1 MPTLKISEMDRAE
14 AILRSRSRFW
24 PAGDLP
30 RVAIEA
36 EGGCGV
42 TGFACTIPVGGKHI
56 YEPSIQMRNRGNGK
70 GGGIAAC
77 GLVPEELG
85 VSCKVLEEDY
95 ILQVALLDPNA
106 KGEVEKTA
114 IEPCFDID
122 QGGMVPTVDDY
133 REVPLLEVRPPDVA
147 RYFVRVK
154 PQVLARFAEENKLSA
169 LSQREVEDEFVFQ
182 NSLRLNTQYYAS
194 LGDKRAFVL
203 SHARNLI
210 ILKIVGYAE
219 AAVQY
224 YRMPD
229 TRAHVWI
236 AHQRYP
242 TKGRVWH
249 PGGAHPFIGL
259 NEALVHNG
267 DFANYHSVSEYLAGR
282 NIYPQFL
289 TDTEVSVLLFDL
301 WNRVYKYPVEYI
313 IEALAPTTELDFDRL
328 PAEKQRVYRPI
339 QAAHV
344 HASPDGP
351 WFFIIARSLT
361 ESKAFQLLG
370 ITDTAMLR
378 PQVFALQ
385 EGKEVSIGLICSEKQ
400 AIDATLAS
408 LASEDPRFTPVADHY
423 WNARGGSY
431 NDGGAFLL
439 TVTPENGHY
448 NLNVTN
454 KFGAAVSLLPGQTHC
469 DLSRPAVRP
478 NGSARAADE
487 RSSRP
492 LLNNESSSRPLLNDA
507 DDASAKANRL
517 AADGTSALL
526 DRSLQNGDADG
537 LYHCFRDRMAEM
549 TFDELRCQVDDVVEL
564 TAEKAPALGI
574 EALTLTIDRR
584 YVTGSKKRS
593 SVLTILRGGLE
604 RIFERQPLCGE
615 SSGGTHLRI
624 NWQTRARLRGPQGTE
639 TTLLIDARGFS
650 PEGED
655 CDATLAVR
663 AYHLGW
669 RHIVHYNTRGTR
681 FHGVGF
687 GPRTDGLRIDCYDN
701 PGDYLASG
709 IDGLEIFVHCN
720 AQDQL
725 SQISKRGKLVVHG
738 DVGQTFLYGAKGGDI
753 FVLGNAAGRPMI
765 NAVGSPRV
773 VINGTALDFLAES
786 FMAGDPRFGGGFAI
800 VNGLRFEQSGNLVPL
815 EQPYPGSNLLSLA
828 SGGAI
833 YVRDPHRTL
842 VEEQLN
848 GGAYRRLGD
857 ADWKIMLPYLEEN
870 QRLFGI
876 RIQQDL
882 LTVDGILKPP
892 SEVYRKVMPKK
903 DADIEA
909 ELEGMGE

>member
-1 MPTLKISEMDRAE
+1 
-14 AILRSRSRFW
+14 LRSRACIV
-24 PAGDLP
+24 PKDDMP
-30 RVAIEA
+30 RTPLEA

-77 GLVPEELG
+77 GLVPEEMG
-85 VSCKVLEEDY
+85 VSRKVLEENY
-95 ILQVALLDPNA
+95 ILQVALLDPSA
-106 KGEVEKTA
+106 KAEVEKTF
-114 IEPCFDID
+114 IEPFFNVD
-122 QGGMVPTVDDY
+122 QGGMVPTVADY

-154 PQVLARFAEENKLSA
+154 PEVLSRFAEENKLGE
-169 LSQREVEDEFVFQ
+169 LSDREVEDEFVFQ
-182 NSLRLNTQYYAS
+182 NSLRLNAQFYAS
-194 LGDKRAFVL
+194 LGDKRAFVM

-210 ILKIVGYAE
+210 ILKIVGFAE

-224 YRMPD
+224 YRMAD

-301 WNRVYKYPVEYI
+301 WNRVYKYPMEYI

-328 PAEKQRVYRPI
+328 PSEKQRVYRQI

-361 ESKAFQLLG
+361 ETNSFQLMG

-408 LASEDPRFTPVADHY
+408 LAAEDPRFTPVADIY
-423 WNARGGSY
+423 WNARGGSS

-439 TVTPENGHY
+439 TVTPENSHY

-454 KFGAAVSLLPGQTHC
+454 KFGAPVSLLPGQTHC
-469 DLSRPAVRP
+469 DLSRSPVRS
-478 NGSARAADE
+478 NGSANGHNGE
-487 RSSRP
+487 
-492 LLNNESSSRPLLNDA
+492 
-507 DDASAKANRL
+507 KNRL
-517 AADGTSALL
+517 AAGGASAKTV
-526 DRSLQNGDADG
+526 LQDDVLRALNNNDAEG
-537 LYHCFRDRMAEM
+537 LYQCFRGRMVEM
-549 TFDELRCQVDDVVEL
+549 SFDDLRCMVDDVVDQ
-564 TAEKAPALGI
+564 TAETSPALAI
-574 EALTLTIDRR
+574 EGLTLAIDRR
-584 YVTGSKKRS
+584 YETGSKKRS
-593 SVLTILRGGLE
+593 SVLTIFRNALE
-604 RIFERQPLCGE
+604 RVFERQPLCGE
-615 SSGGTHLRI
+615 SGGGTFLRI
-624 NWQTRARLRGPQGTE
+624 TWKSRASLRGPQGDE
-639 TTLLIDARGFS
+639 ISLLIDARGFS
-650 PEGED
+650 PEGDD
-655 CDATLAVR
+655 CDSALAIK
-663 AYHLGW
+663 AYRLGW

-709 IDGLEIFVHCN
+709 IDGLEIVVHGN

-725 SQISKRGKLVVHG
+725 CQISKRGKLVVHG

-800 VNGLRFEQSGNLVPL
+800 VNGLRFDESGNLVPL
-815 EQPYPGSNLLSLA
+815 DQPYPGSNLLSLA

-833 YVRDPHRTL
+833 YVRDPRRTL

-848 GGAYRRLGD
+848 GGAFRRLGE
-857 ADWKIMLPYLEEN
+857 ADWKIMLTYLEEN

-882 LTVDGILKPP
+882 LTVDGILKSP
-892 SEVYRKVMPKK
+892 SDVYCKVMPKK
-903 DADIEA
+903 DAEA
-909 ELEGMGE
+909 EAEMEGMGE